1 MSLRPRTVFSGHSTV
16 AKSRARVRIDLC
28 RRVRVVIE
36 HCEPSALALLS
47 VASIASM
54 GEECRVSLAK
64 KLHAHSRDFYTV
76 YPYETGSY
84 QSLARSSQVQQWLT
98 RSSSV
103 RPSVMQTPRA
113 MPRASANPVSGGGG
127 LHIRRQRSSS
137 SSFVRRV
144 SRPSASFKKK
154 KKLPQTARALF
165 EVFPSGAPNGAGLDP
180 SEWTLFASAAVETL
194 KDVGAFA
201 ASIVGGTAAVE
212 AQRENRLRAEEQTR
226 REFGFV
232 DVVTGDGGDEGGV
245 GGKDGGGGGG
255 SRGWG
260 DESAGSSGDGGG
272 DDGDGWMW
280 VRGGSNGFKWLGLFL
295 VCAWWCYFITNDPY
309 MGTLWLACAIACG
322 WGVFLIAGVVF
333 AVGFVAN
340 FMLQQYLANTL
351 ETDMEGGDGSGII
364 DKMLVN
370 QQEAQMIKSGRY
382 AKLIPEII
390 DEGENRN
397 PHLNPRLPV
406 DVNVVGTDTQIAQIK
421 LKPGE
426 EVAASPGAMCYMS
439 SNVMSLTSLGAGG
452 LRGAIMRALAGEP
465 FFINTFRNLGQSD
478 GYIAVGG
485 LEAGDKIAVVEL
497 KDDTKHD
504 ILCARDSYM
513 CSKGNIRITAAAALR
528 TSENDFKSFSDMLK
542 YRIGFAARLVLSKGN
557 SIFNGEWLIGHGTVC
572 ITGKGTVVR
581 RTLKADEEMVV
592 DARAVMALERSVGY
606 DLEIQSSPLAAI
618 FGGAGLFFVRLH
630 GPGTFWLQ
638 SLPAQKQLDSGMRLG
653 GRKLKVKTQ

>member
-1 MSLRPRTVFSGHSTV
+1 
-16 AKSRARVRIDLC
+16 
-28 RRVRVVIE
+28 
-36 HCEPSALALLS
+36 
-47 VASIASM
+47 
-54 GEECRVSLAK
+54 
-64 KLHAHSRDFYTV
+64 
-76 YPYETGSY
+76 
-84 QSLARSSQVQQWLT
+84 
-98 RSSSV
+98 
-103 RPSVMQTPRA
+103 MQTPRA
-113 MPRASANPVSGGGG
+113 MPRASTNPVGARGMCATN
-127 LHIRRQRSSS
+127 IRRRRAPSSL
-137 SSFVRRV
+137 SFVRRV
-144 SRPSASFKKK
+144 VVVSRPSSSSLAKKK
-154 KKLPQTARALF
+154 RRVGAPTRGLF
-165 EVFPSGAPNGAGLDP
+165 EVFPSGAPDGAGLDP

-201 ASIVGGTAAVE
+201 ASVVGGTAAVE

-232 DVVTGDGGDEGGV
+232 DVVTGDGGDEDGV
-245 GGKDGGGGGG
+245 GGGKDGGGGG

-260 DESAGSSGDGGG
+260 DEPAGSSGDGGD
-272 DDGDGWMW
+272 DDGGWMW

-309 MGTLWLACAIACG
+309 MGTLWLACALACG
-322 WGVFLIAGVVF
+322 WGVFLVAGVVF

-351 ETDMEGGDGSGII
+351 ETDMEGGNGSGII

-406 DVNVVGTDTQIAQIK
+406 DVDVVGTDTQIAQIK

-581 RTLKADEEMVV
+581 RTLKAHEEMVV

>member
-1 MSLRPRTVFSGHSTV
+1 MRTT
-16 AKSRARVRIDLC
+16 RATT
-28 RRVRVVIE
+28 
-36 HCEPSALALLS
+36 S
-47 VASIASM
+47 
-54 GEECRVSLAK
+54 
-64 KLHAHSRDFYTV
+64 
-76 YPYETGSY
+76 
-84 QSLARSSQVQQWLT
+84 T
-98 RSSSV
+98 RSVHAPKRPLVVSV
-103 RPSVMQTPRA
+103 CRHRA
-113 MPRASANPVSGGGG
+113 TTTTAAAAP
-127 LHIRRQRSSS
+127 LRRRNGADS
-137 SSFVRRV
+137 SSFARGKRVEVR
-144 SRPSASFKKK
+144 S
-154 KKLPQTARALF
+154 LF

-201 ASIVGGTAAVE
+201 ASVIGGTAAVE
-212 AQRENRLRAEEQTR
+212 AQRENKLRAEEQTR

-232 DVVTGDGGDEGGV
+232 DVVTGDGGDEGG
-245 GGKDGGGGGG
+245 GRKDGGGDGGG

-260 DESAGSSGDGGG
+260 DESAGSSGDGG

-322 WGVFLIAGVVF
+322 WGVFLVAGVVF
-333 AVGFVAN
+333 ALGFVAN

-581 RTLKADEEMVV
+581 RTLKANEEMVV